1 MNRIAAALAVAAL
14 ATATPA
20 AAQDIAGPV
29 AAAVDQFGQSLA
41 ESMTGGPGLF
51 VTVQGEAPLPAAS
64 ATPMTITIKGEG
76 ATAVEAVADRTAQL
90 ERVRSVANRF
100 DVAMDVGATNYAI
113 AAANAW
119 EPTSDAWAN
128 AFTGE
133 PSDFGGDQDGQVDV
147 ELIEPIPDDVA
158 APAETRTITASVQ
171 VKLDRPNES
180 RLPEFVDALAEAG
193 VTDLDDSLNGLNLGA
208 MTPFLSLLGLDG
220 ARDPGEAVWN
230 AATADGVRKA
240 RTQAAAI
247 AEASGR
253 RLGPVRYV
261 SVLMRSHDGEN
272 ALVSLAVRFGFED
285 QQRP

>member
-76 ATAVEAVADRTAQL
+76 ATAVEAVADRNAQL

-147 ELIEPIPDDVA
+147 ELIEPIPDNVA

-261 SVLMRSHDGEN
+261 SVRMRSPDGEN
-272 ALVSLAVRFGFED
+272 ALVSVAVRFGFED
-285 QQRP
+285 

>member
-20 AAQDIAGPV
+20 ATQDIAGPV

-64 ATPMTITIKGEG
+64 ATPMTINIKGEG
-76 ATAVEAVADRTAQL
+76 ATAVEAVADRNAQL

>member
-1 MNRIAAALAVAAL
+1 MIRLVAAVAATL
-14 ATATPA
+14 VIVTPV

-29 AAAVDQFGQSLA
+29 AAAVDQFGQSMA

-51 VTVQGEAPLPAAS
+51 VTAQGEAPLPAAAAS
-64 ATPMTITIKGEG
+64 PMTVTIKGTG
-76 ATAVEAVADRTAQL
+76 KTAVEAVADRNAQL

-100 DVAMDVGATNYAI
+100 DVAIDVGATTYAI
-113 AAANAW
+113 AETPSWLSGDAAMAPASIDW
-119 EPTSDAWAN
+119 SEA
-128 AFTGE
+128 
-133 PSDFGGDQDGQVDV
+133 GDRVDV
-147 ELIEPIPDDVA
+147 ELIPPHAGA
-158 APAETRTITASVQ
+158 APTASDTRTVSASVQ

-193 VTDLDDSLNGLNLGA
+193 VTNLDDSLNGLNLGA

-230 AATADGVRKA
+230 QATADGVRKA
-240 RTQAAAI
+240 RAQAAAI

-253 RLGPVRYV
+253 SLGPVRYV

-272 ALVSLAVRFGFED
+272 ALVSVAVRFGLED
-285 QQRP
+285 

>member
-76 ATAVEAVADRTAQL
+76 ATAVEAVADRNAQL

>member
-1 MNRIAAALAVAAL
+1 MNRLVTAVAAATL
-14 ATATPA
+14 AITTPV

-51 VTVQGEAPLPAAS
+51 VTAQGEAALPTAAS
-64 ATPMTITIKGEG
+64 TPMTLTIKGTG
-76 ATAVEAVADRTAQL
+76 RTAVEAVGDRNAQL

-113 AAANAW
+113 ASAEAW
-119 EPTSDAWAN
+119 MPASDAWA
-128 AFTGE
+128 AALPGG
-133 PSDFGGDQDGQVDV
+133 SDAPDAVVDV
-147 ELIEPIPDDVA
+147 ELIEPISDETA
-158 APAETRTITASVQ
+158 ASADTRTVTASVQ

-180 RLPEFVDALAEAG
+180 RLPDFVDALVEAG

-220 ARDPGEAVWN
+220 ARDPGEGVWN
-230 AATADGVRKA
+230 QATADAVRKA
-240 RTQAAAI
+240 RAQAEAI
-247 AEASGR
+247 AGASGR
-253 RLGPVRYV
+253 SLGPVRYV

-272 ALVSLAVRFGFED
+272 ALVSVAVRFGFEE
-285 QQRP
+285 

>member
-76 ATAVEAVADRTAQL
+76 ATAVEAVADRNAQL

-158 APAETRTITASVQ
+158 APAETLTITASVQ

>member
-64 ATPMTITIKGEG
+64 ATPMTITIKGQG
-76 ATAVEAVADRTAQL
+76 ATAVEAVADRNAQL